1 MHETSNFIDYLKS
14 EQPRLWE
21 TISHAAAE
29 GLIVID
35 EENDAVSATNR
46 LLLTYPDLHNVLN
59 LLVDNWVRKKTE
71 DLTIGAAKIILVER
85 LNNNG

>member
-1 MHETSNFIDYLKS
+1 MTETTTFIEYLKF

-21 TISHAAAE
+21 AINGAADD
-29 GLIVID
+29 GLIIID

-46 LLLTYPDLHNVLN
+46 LLLTYPELHSVLN

-71 DLTIGAAKIILVER
+71 TLTRAASGFLSLQGKDY
-85 LNNNG
+85 GG